1 MSARRIFPP
10 WQDFRRK
17 MSHLKVDRS
26 VLVNVDPLFPSL
38 RDVELQPSCRFRFCT
53 ACDISTVIKDETR
66 MDLSPNMLPTRIR
79 QLKRKIKFERISRG
93 SLDSFL
99 NCQDFVGDAELERC
113 AVPMRRS
120 LQNEGK
126 CHLSDS
132 EPAS

>member
-1 MSARRIFPP
+1 M
-10 WQDFRRK
+10 
-17 MSHLKVDRS
+17 
-26 VLVNVDPLFPSL
+26 LVNVDPLFPSL

-53 ACDISTVIKDETR
+53 TYDISTVIKDETR